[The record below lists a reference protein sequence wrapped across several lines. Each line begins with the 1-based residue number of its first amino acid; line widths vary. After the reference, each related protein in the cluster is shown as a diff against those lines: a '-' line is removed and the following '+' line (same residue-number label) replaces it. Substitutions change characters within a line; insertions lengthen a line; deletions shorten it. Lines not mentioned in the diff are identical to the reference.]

1 MNKRRWVAVAI
12 AIGLFVCS
20 GVFALM
26 APPANEESSL
36 DGLNALLYG
45 SNELEE
51 HQIAAGDSNN
61 RILRL
66 TLEGTIANTS
76 GGGLFSTEGY
86 DHQLFLEDYVPRK
99 RTQRSKGFYL
109 K

>member
-51 HQIAAGDSNN
+51 HQIAA
-61 RILRL
+61 
-66 TLEGTIANTS
+66 
-76 GGGLFSTEGY
+76 
-86 DHQLFLEDYVPRK
+86 
-99 RTQRSKGFYL
+99 
-109 K
+109 